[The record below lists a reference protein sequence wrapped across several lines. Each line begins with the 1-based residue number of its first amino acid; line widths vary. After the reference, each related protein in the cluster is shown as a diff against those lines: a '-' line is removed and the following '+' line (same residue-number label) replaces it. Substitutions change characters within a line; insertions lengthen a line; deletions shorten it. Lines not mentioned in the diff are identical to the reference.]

1 MGISKYNPDGY
12 LDMTA
17 YLALKNIEK
26 EQRKPRPAKPVTEHD
41 QRCWD
46 CTRCNNC
53 RNAFKMTSLCEH
65 YKLRKRRMPNARA

>member
-26 EQRKPRPAKPVTEHD
+26 ERKKQPRTPEQKEQQR
-41 QRCWD
+41 RCWE
-46 CTRCNNC
+46 CTRCNYC
-53 RNAFKMTSLCEH
+53 SKAFKISGPCVDF
-65 YKLRKRRMPNARA
+65 KQRKRRTSK